1 VLVLGERVSGRLWV
15 GFGIVWVA
23 LVLLGVDS
31 LRTANASRTERRRVA
46 DDTTG
51 TARLGSDPD
60 TSRVRRHRDQVTT
73 IGTSRTLSGFLVIQ
87 SSHVTVAL

>member
-1 VLVLGERVSGRLWV
+1 VLGERVSGRLWV
-15 GFGIVWVA
+15 GFDIVWVA

-51 TARLGSDPD
+51 TARLGSARLGP
-60 TSRVRRHRDQVTT
+60 RHLTGPPT
-73 IGTSRTLSGFLVIQ
+73 P
-87 SSHVTVAL
+87 